1 MLHTLPKVII
11 FKFYKTFFN
20 MRIHHLLLLVF
31 LFFINCK
38 EKQQHRVPVQAQS
51 KTYNLYG
58 TAFQTDSITTLS
70 ELSKRI
76 QNKGDTL
83 QLTLSG
89 TIKEVC
95 TKKGCW
101 MTLTMPN
108 ESDLM
113 VRFKDYS
120 FFVPLDAQGEVLIN
134 GKAFISETSV
144 EDLRHYAEDAGA
156 SKVEIAA
163 ISTPKVSYNFEADG
177 VLIQQ

>member
-1 MLHTLPKVII
+1 
-11 FKFYKTFFN
+11 
-20 MRIHHLLLLVF
+20 MRNYFLLLLAF

-38 EKQQHRVPVQAQS
+38 EKQQRRVPVQVQS

-58 TAFQTDSITTLS
+58 TAFQTDSIATLS
-70 ELSKRI
+70 EMSRRV
-76 QNKGDTL
+76 QNKEDTL

-95 TKKGCW
+95 AKKGCW
-101 MTLTMPN
+101 MTLSMPDDN
-108 ESDLM
+108 DLM
-113 VRFKDYS
+113 VRFKHYG

-156 SKVEIAA
+156 SKEEIER
-163 ISTPKVSYNFEADG
+163 ITTSKVSYNFEADG
-177 VLIQQ
+177 VLIMQ

>member
-1 MLHTLPKVII
+1 
-11 FKFYKTFFN
+11 
-20 MRIHHLLLLVF
+20 MRNYFLLLLAF

-38 EKQQHRVPVQAQS
+38 EKQQRRVPVKVQS

-58 TAFQTDSITTLS
+58 TAFQTDSIATLS
-70 ELSKRI
+70 EMSRRV
-76 QNKGDTL
+76 QNKEDTL

-95 TKKGCW
+95 AKKGCW
-101 MTLTMPN
+101 MTLSMPDDN
-108 ESDLM
+108 DLM
-113 VRFKDYS
+113 VRFKDYG

-156 SKVEIAA
+156 SKEEIER
-163 ISTPKVSYNFEADG
+163 ITTSKVSYNFEADG
-177 VLIQQ
+177 VLIMQ

>member
-1 MLHTLPKVII
+1 
-11 FKFYKTFFN
+11 
-20 MRIHHLLLLVF
+20 MRNHILLLLVF

-38 EKQQHRVPVQAQS
+38 EKQQRRVPVQVQS
-51 KTYNLYG
+51 KIYNLFG

-70 ELSKRI
+70 ELSKGI
-76 QNKGDTL
+76 QNKGDTI

-95 TKKGCW
+95 AKKGCW
-101 MTLTMPN
+101 MTLTMPD

-156 SKVEIAA
+156 STEEIEL
-163 ISTPKVSYNFEADG
+163 ITTPKVSYNCEADG
-177 VLIQQ
+177 VLILQ